1 MQTQQTPDQV
11 TQQLPLADIT
21 NLDVSCKS
29 KRDSKQS
36 EKLEKKQEKCIEKAV
51 NSEVTCKG
59 EEPAITSENQSELKE
74 LKHKEE
80 DVFQGQATPCT
91 TKASAEVQQEVF
103 ECKQSDVNDV
113 HDSEVPA

>member
-1 MQTQQTPDQV
+1 M
-11 TQQLPLADIT
+11 

-36 EKLEKKQEKCIEKAV
+36 EKLETKQEKCIEKAV
-51 NSEVTCKG
+51 NSEVTCME

-80 DVFQGQATPCT
+80 DVVQGQAIPCT
-91 TKASAEVQQEVF
+91 TTASTKVLKEVS
-103 ECKQSDVNDV
+103 ECKQSHVKV
-113 HDSEVPA
+113 AHDNEVPA